1 MDASAPEKVSILLV
15 DDQPAKLLTYE
26 AILKE
31 LGEKLIKARTAREA
45 LEHLLKEEIA
55 VILMDVSMPDVDGFE
70 LARLIRQHPR
80 CQRTAIIFVSA
91 VHLSELD
98 RLRGY
103 ETGAVDYVPVP
114 VVPEV
119 LRAKVSVFVDLYR
132 KTRQLERL
140 NADLEGR
147 VTRRTQELE
156 ASSALLRDSD
166 RRKDE
171 FLAVLAHELRN
182 PLAPI
187 RNALA
192 LLKVRGVLGAEAAWS
207 RDVIERQVD
216 QLTRLVDDLLDVSR
230 VSSGK
235 IKLQTETVDLAAVVR
250 AGIETSRPFIEARK
264 HALLLRAPESPVWVS
279 GDPVRL
285 TQVVANVLNNAAK
298 FQDEGGKITV
308 TVAQEGPDASV
319 RIADRGIGIPRHTL
333 PRVFDLFAQ
342 AEKPIDRAHS
352 GLGIG
357 LSLVKTLVE
366 LHGGTVTA
374 DSAGL
379 GEGSEFTIRL
389 ASAMQDVRARSGE
402 SLPLRSAQAAGQTVL
417 VVDDNRD
424 AATSLAQLLD
434 LDGYRTQV
442 AHDGHEALR
451 MAEAKPPEIVLLDLG
466 MPELSGFDVCRALRA
481 RGHREAFIVAVT
493 GYAQE
498 EDRRRSREAGFDAH
512 LVKPVHPDVLAKLLG
527 ERSAAMLGG
536 RRGG

>member
-1 MDASAPEKVSILLV
+1 MDVSASERVSILLV

-26 AILKE
+26 TILKDV
-31 LGEKLIKARTAREA
+31 GEKLIKARTAREA

-55 VILMDVSMPDVDGFE
+55 VILMDVSMPEIDGFE
-70 LARLIRQHPR
+70 LARMIRQHPR

-91 VHLSELD
+91 VHLSEMDL
-98 RLRGY
+98 LRGY
-103 ETGAVDYVPVP
+103 QTGGVDYVPVP

-119 LRAKVSVFVDLYR
+119 LRAKVAVFMDLYR

-140 NADLEGR
+140 NVDLEER
-147 VTRRTQELE
+147 VARRTQELE
-156 ASSALLRDSD
+156 ASTALLRESD

-192 LLKVRGVLGAEAAWS
+192 LLKARGLLGAEAVWS

-235 IKLQTETVDLAAVVR
+235 IKLQPETLDLVAMVR
-250 AGIETSRPFIEARK
+250 AGIETSRPVIEARK
-264 HALLLRAPESPVWVS
+264 HALVLRAPESPVWVS

-285 TQVVANVLNNAAK
+285 TQVISNVLNNAAK

-308 TVAQEGPDASV
+308 TVAQEGKDASV

-333 PRVFDLFAQ
+333 PRVFDLFSQ
-342 AEKPIDRAHS
+342 AEKPIDRAHG

-366 LHGGTVTA
+366 LHRGTVTA
-374 DSAGL
+374 ESAGL
-379 GEGSEFTIRL
+379 GQGSEFTIRL
-389 ASAMQDVRARSGE
+389 PSALQDDRADRSGK
-402 SLPLRSAQAAGQTVL
+402 PLSGRAHAGGQSVL

-424 AATSLAQLLD
+424 AATSLARLLD
-434 LDGYRTQV
+434 LDGYRTEV

-466 MPELSGFDVCRALRA
+466 MPELNGFDVCRALRA

-512 LVKPVHPDVLAKLLG
+512 LVKPVHPDVLARLLV
-527 ERSAAMLGG
+527 ERSTTLQGG
-536 RRGG
+536 RRAG